1 MRTGASNCA
10 VQQTLTTEAASVLK
24 HSLSLA
30 RRRGHAQVTPLHVA
44 AILLTS
50 RVSLLRKACLKSQPN
65 HIATSHHHHPL
76 QCRALELCF
85 NVALNRLPT
94 SPGPLLHGQPC
105 LSNALIAALKR
116 AQAHQRR
123 GCIEQQQQQ
132 PLLAIKVELE
142 QLILSILDDPSVS
155 RVMREAGFSST
166 AIKSNIEESASSV
179 SSVFQCYNSSP
190 AGIYSTPSSP
200 PNSEN
205 PTSNSFWNNSQNPL
219 LLSPHKYIQT
229 NTANSS
235 DIKLVIDVL
244 LRSNNIK
251 RRNAVIVGDSASST
265 GGLVAE
271 LMGKVERGDVPEE
284 LKGSHFIKFQF
295 TAAPLMLMK
304 REEVELNISDLKR
317 KVESLTGSS
326 RRGVIIY
333 TGDLKWTVDS
343 LADQRG
349 GLSMSNKDYSTTF
362 VNYYCPVDHLVAEIG
377 RLVSSYN
384 SSSSNAKVWLVA
396 TANYQTYMKCQM
408 KQPPLDIQWSLQAI
422 SVPSGGLGLSLNCTS
437 AHEPRIP
444 FSQQIFEKKPVP
456 SKEEQDALSC
466 CAECTSNYEREA
478 RLKCG
483 QQKTSALYSTI
494 TCDTKDSD
502 KGPSLLPDW
511 LKPHDIDTT
520 KKDDLA
526 ELKRKWSSLCQNLHQ
541 GKSNQSQISSI
552 LCNEYNSSTGKNYS
566 FNSLYP
572 WWPNQNSIITECKS
586 ISFCDPP
593 SLKLNQGASTVPR
606 FRRQQS
612 CHIEFSFSNGN
623 SKDNQSVE
631 PNLDSLKIREGKEV
645 KITLAL
651 GNSKLSNTGSLG
663 ERNVEEMLKMLQENL
678 PWQMENMHT
687 ILDALM
693 DFSTIKKQKNWL
705 LIQGND
711 SIGKQRLA
719 RIIAKSVFGSA
730 DLILCINM
738 RKRENTHVELLNKT
752 LRNNEKLVV
761 LVEDVDFA
769 DSELFKFLM
778 DAYENGSSS
787 HLFILAR
794 TSDNFTD
801 GREYYTES
809 VIQMKLLVSV
819 NPGSVCIDHK
829 RKAEWEFSLPNNTKS
844 PRNNVME
851 DVSSIT
857 AQNGKM
863 KKEFT
868 RQLSSNALDLNIKA
882 DEVDEEEEEN
892 EAKTD
897 DFSPI
902 SSDLTRDTANDQ
914 HHNSNNNNNPP
925 LGFLDHIKN
934 RLVLNRDSSQEKQM
948 REMFMFKIRRSLEDV
963 CGSKILDSF
972 CLEEMV
978 MEKVFEGC
986 GSFLNSLFDEWLKDI
1001 FQTSL
1006 QMVDNMDKLKEKEN
1020 VIIKLCLVGGK
1031 DESGLKDGF
1040 KGSGLPR
1047 GIQVSIMD

>member
-1 MRTGASNCA
+1 MG
-10 VQQTLTTEAASVLK
+10 
-24 HSLSLA
+24 
-30 RRRGHAQVTPLHVA
+30 
-44 AILLTS
+44 
-50 RVSLLRKACLKSQPN
+50 
-65 HIATSHHHHPL
+65 
-76 QCRALELCF
+76 
-85 NVALNRLPT
+85 
-94 SPGPLLHGQPC
+94 
-105 LSNALIAALKR
+105 
-116 AQAHQRR
+116 
-123 GCIEQQQQQ
+123 
-132 PLLAIKVELE
+132 
-142 QLILSILDDPSVS
+142 D
-155 RVMREAGFSST
+155 
-166 AIKSNIEESASSV
+166 
-179 SSVFQCYNSSP
+179 FQ
-190 AGIYSTPSSP
+190 
-200 PNSEN
+200 
-205 PTSNSFWNNSQNPL
+205 
-219 LLSPHKYIQT
+219 
-229 NTANSS
+229 
-235 DIKLVIDVL
+235 
-244 LRSNNIK
+244 
-251 RRNAVIVGDSASST
+251 
-265 GGLVAE
+265 
-271 LMGKVERGDVPEE
+271 
-284 LKGSHFIKFQF
+284 
-295 TAAPLMLMK
+295 
-304 REEVELNISDLKR
+304 
-317 KVESLTGSS
+317 
-326 RRGVIIY
+326 
-333 TGDLKWTVDS
+333 
-343 LADQRG
+343 
-349 GLSMSNKDYSTTF
+349 
-362 VNYYCPVDHLVAEIG
+362 
-377 RLVSSYN
+377 
-384 SSSSNAKVWLVA
+384 
-396 TANYQTYMKCQM
+396 
-408 KQPPLDIQWSLQAI
+408 
-422 SVPSGGLGLSLNCTS
+422 
-437 AHEPRIP
+437 
-444 FSQQIFEKKPVP
+444 
-456 SKEEQDALSC
+456 
-466 CAECTSNYEREA
+466 
-478 RLKCG
+478 
-483 QQKTSALYSTI
+483 
-494 TCDTKDSD
+494 
-502 KGPSLLPDW
+502 
-511 LKPHDIDTT
+511 
-520 KKDDLA
+520 DDLA

-593 SLKLNQGASTVPR
+593 SLKPNQGASTVPR

-623 SKDNQSVE
+623 SKENQSVE
-631 PNLDSLKIREGKEV
+631 PNLDSLKISEGKEV

-651 GNSKLSNTGSLG
+651 GNSKLSNTGSTLG
-663 ERNVEEMLKMLQENL
+663 EEMLKMLQENL

-687 ILDALM
+687 ILDVLM
-693 DFSTIKKQKNWL
+693 DFSTIKNWL

-719 RIIAKSVFGSA
+719 RVIAKSVFGSA

-769 DSELFKFLM
+769 DSELLKFLV
-778 DAYENGSSS
+778 DAFENGSSS

-794 TSDNFTD
+794 TSDNLTD
-801 GREYYTES
+801 GNTES
-809 VIQMKLLVSV
+809 VIQMKLLVSE

-829 RKAEWEFSLPNNTKS
+829 RKLAEWELSLPNKTKS
-844 PRNNVME
+844 PRNDMME

-857 AQNGKM
+857 ARNGKM

-882 DEVDEEEEEN
+882 DEVDEEDEN
-892 EAKTD
+892 EARTD

-914 HHNSNNNNNPP
+914 HHNNDNNNPP

>member
-50 RVSLLRKACLKSQPN
+50 RVSLLRRACLKSQPN
-65 HIATSHHHHPL
+65 HIATSPHHHHPL

-132 PLLAIKVELE
+132 QPLLAIKVELE

-155 RVMREAGFSST
+155 RVMREAGFFST

-219 LLSPHKYIQT
+219 LFSPHKYNQI
-229 NTANSS
+229 NTASV

-244 LRSNNIK
+244 LRSNNNK

-349 GLSMSNKDYSTTF
+349 LSMSKKDYSTTV
-362 VNYYCPVDHLVAEIG
+362 VNYYSPVDHLVAEIG

-384 SSSSNAKVWLVA
+384 NSSSNAKVWLVA
-396 TANYQTYMKCQM
+396 TANYQTYIKCQM
-408 KQPPLDIQWSLQAI
+408 KQPPLDIQWSLQPI
-422 SVPSGGLGLSLNCTS
+422 SVPSGGLGFSLNCTS
-437 AHEPRIP
+437 GHEPRIP

-456 SKEEQDALSC
+456 SKEEEDALSC
-466 CAECTSNYEREA
+466 CAECSSNYEREA
-478 RLKCG
+478 RLNCG
-483 QQKTSALYSTI
+483 QQKTCALYSI

-502 KGPSLLPDW
+502 KGPSPLPDW

-541 GKSNQSQISSI
+541 GKTNQSQISSV
-552 LCNEYNSSTGKNYS
+552 LCNEYNSSGKNYS

-593 SLKLNQGASTVPR
+593 SLKPNQGASTVPR

-623 SKDNQSVE
+623 SKENQSVE
-631 PNLDSLKIREGKEV
+631 PNLDSLKISEGKEV

-651 GNSKLSNTGSLG
+651 GNSKLSNTGSTLG
-663 ERNVEEMLKMLQENL
+663 EEMLKMLQENL

-687 ILDALM
+687 ILDVLM
-693 DFSTIKKQKNWL
+693 DFSTIKNWL

-719 RIIAKSVFGSA
+719 RVIAKSVFGSA

-738 RKRENTHVELLNKT
+738 RKRENTNHHVELLNKS

-769 DSELFKFLM
+769 DSELLKFLV
-778 DAYENGSSS
+778 DAFENGSSS

-794 TSDNFTD
+794 TSDNLTD
-801 GREYYTES
+801 GNTES
-809 VIQMKLLVSV
+809 VIQMKLLVSE

-829 RKAEWEFSLPNNTKS
+829 RKLAEWELSLPNKTKS
-844 PRNNVME
+844 PRNDMME

-857 AQNGKM
+857 ARNGKM

-882 DEVDEEEEEN
+882 DEVDEEDEN
-892 EAKTD
+892 EARTD

-914 HHNSNNNNNPP
+914 HHNNDNNNPP

-948 REMFMFKIRRSLEDV
+948 REVFMFKMRRSLEEV

-978 MEKVFEGC
+978 LEKVFEGC

-1006 QMVDNMDKLKEKEN
+1006 QMVDMDKLKEKEI
-1020 VIIKLCLVGGK
+1020 VIIKLCLGK
-1031 DESGLKDGF
+1031 DEIGLHDGF
-1040 KGSGLPR
+1040 KGSCLPR
-1047 GIQVSIMD
+1047 GIQVSIVN

>member
-1 MRTGASNCA
+1 MRTGAGSA

-44 AILLTS
+44 AILLSS
-50 RVSLLRKACLKSQPN
+50 RVSLLRRACLKSQPN
-65 HIATSHHHHPL
+65 YSSHHPL

-132 PLLAIKVELE
+132 QQQPLLAIKVEVE

-166 AIKSNIEESASSV
+166 AIKNNIEESASSV
-179 SSVFQCYNSSP
+179 FQCYNNSSG
-190 AGIYSTPSSP
+190 GIYSTPSSP
-200 PNSEN
+200 PTTTES
-205 PTSNSFWNNSQNPL
+205 SFWTSQNPIL
-219 LLSPHKYIQT
+219 FSPHKF
-229 NTANSS
+229 NTQSATHSS
-235 DIKLVIDVL
+235 DVKLVIDVL
-244 LRSNNIK
+244 LRSNNNK
-251 RRNAVIVGDSASST
+251 RRNTVIVGDSVSST
-265 GGLVAE
+265 EGLVAE

-284 LKGSHFIKFQF
+284 LKAAHFIKFQF
-295 TAAPLMLMK
+295 SAAPLMLMK

-317 KVESLTGSS
+317 KVESLTASS
-326 RRGVIIY
+326 RGGGVIIY
-333 TGDLKWTVDS
+333 TGDLKWTVDNT
-343 LADQRG
+343 LAHEKERG
-349 GLSMSNKDYSTTF
+349 LLINYS
-362 VNYYCPVDHLVAEIG
+362 PVDHLVAEIG

-384 SSSSNAKVWLVA
+384 SSSSIAKLWLVA
-396 TANYQTYMKCQM
+396 TANYQTYIKCQM

-422 SVPSGGLGLSLNCTS
+422 SVPSAGLRLSLNSTS
-437 AHEPRIP
+437 VNEPRIP
-444 FSQQIFEKKPVP
+444 FSQQMFEKKQVP

-478 RLKCG
+478 RLKFG
-483 QQKTSALYSTI
+483 HQKTSSLHSI

-502 KGPSLLPDW
+502 KAPTPLPDW
-511 LKPHDIDTT
+511 LKPHDMDATN
-520 KKDDLA
+520 KSDVA
-526 ELKRKWSSLCQNLHQ
+526 ELKRKWSRLCKNLHQ
-541 GKSNQSQISSI
+541 GKPNQRQISSVV
-552 LCNEYNSSTGKNYS
+552 CNEYNSSGKNYS
-566 FNSLYP
+566 INSLYP
-572 WWPNQNSIITECKS
+572 WWPNQDSIITDCKS
-586 ISFCDPP
+586 ISFSDPP
-593 SLKLNQGASTVPR
+593 SLQPNQGASTVPR
-606 FRRQQS
+606 FRKQQS

-623 SKDNQSVE
+623 LKNQSSSVE

-651 GNSKLSNTGSLG
+651 GNSQLSDIA
-663 ERNVEEMLKMLQENL
+663 NVDEEMLKMLQENL

-687 ILDALM
+687 IVDALM

-711 SIGKQRLA
+711 SMGKQRLA
-719 RIIAKSVFGSA
+719 RVIAKSAFGSD
-730 DLILCINM
+730 DLLLCMNM
-738 RKRENTHVELLNKT
+738 RMRENQHHVELLKRA

-761 LVEDVDFA
+761 LVEDVDCA
-769 DSELFKFLM
+769 DPELLKFLM

-794 TSDNFTD
+794 TSDATDCSD
-801 GREYYTES
+801 GREYYTQP
-809 VIQMKLLVSV
+809 VIQMKLVVSEMSL

-829 RKAEWEFSLPNNTKS
+829 RKVEWELPLPNKTKS

-851 DVSSIT
+851 DISSIA
-857 AQNGKM
+857 AQNGKI

-868 RQLSSNALDLNIKA
+868 RQLSSNTLDLNIKA
-882 DEVDEEEEEN
+882 DEVDEEQEEEENKDDEN
-892 EAKTD
+892 EAKTE

-914 HHNSNNNNNPP
+914 HYQHQYQNNNPP
-925 LGFLDHIKN
+925 LGFFDLIKN
-934 RLVLNRDSSQEKQM
+934 RLVLKRDSSQDRQM
-948 REMFMFKIRRSLEDV
+948 KEVFMFKMRKSLEEV
-963 CGSKILDSF
+963 CGSKILESF

-978 MEKVFEGC
+978 LEKVFEGC

-1006 QMVDNMDKLKEKEN
+1006 QMIDKMEEN
-1020 VIIKLCLVGGK
+1020 VMIKLCRVVGAK
-1031 DESGLKDGF
+1031 DESGF
-1040 KGSGLPR
+1040 KGSCLPR